1 MNYMLRR
8 VKMEPLNFKSIT
20 NNLTIS
26 DIQKKLPP
34 VLKEQSSYFNQYYTG
49 ENKDRAMKIA
59 NFMTWNHS
67 EKIKAGNQLENLIYE
82 DISSLGINVYKNIK
96 IGGSSSQDLSID
108 KIKETFKFPCLIMKA
123 IISKELYLKN
133 NEICQNK
140 KANEIDFI
148 WFSNNADAN
157 IFEVKNGCNFDTKKS
172 KGEVQSLTAT
182 KNVFENEGFAHCS
195 TSIVCYDANYSNDI
209 SFKTELGY
217 VKLLLYEEM
226 CTIMDINGTESRTRI
241 DKKIQEYAEQR
252 EIIALNAMRDI
263 INNS

>member
-1 MNYMLRR
+1 MLRR
-8 VKMEPLNFKSIT
+8 VKMEPFNFKSIT
-20 NNLTIS
+20 NNLTTS

-49 ENKDRAMKIA
+49 ENKDRATKIA
-59 NFMTWNHS
+59 DFMTWNHS

-82 DISSLGINVYKNIK
+82 DISSLGFNVYKNIK

-133 NEICQNK
+133 NQICQNK

-157 IFEVKNGCNFDTKKS
+157 IFEIKNGCNFDTKKS

-182 KNVFENEGFAHCS
+182 KNVFENEGFAYCS
-195 TSIVCYDANYSNDI
+195 TSIVCYDANTNNI
-209 SFKTELGY
+209 SFKTELDY